1 MHNFRSVQD
10 WVAPALI
17 WVVFAML
24 MWLVA
29 TGLLGPAN

>member
-1 MHNFRSVQD
+1 MQFLRSVED

-24 MWLVA
+24 IWLLA
-29 TGLLGPAN
+29 TGLLGLAY